1 MESKEKLKV
10 GEDENKKRDEA
21 KTNKEVH
28 STVVRMSEDGER
40 EDVVM

>member
-21 KTNKEVH
+21 ETNKEVH
-28 STVVRMSEDGER
+28 SMVVRMSEDGER